1 MGILDVLPEEYDY
14 VDYRPTLATSLLG
27 AGATIGTVLA
37 ARGLMKGFGKKTG
50 KGLSGSKSKMK
61 GSINL
66 NKRPGGKKGKLGKKA
81 KKGAS
86 AAAAAGPEDLPMY
99 VRGDVLPAYKP
110 ALPPRPNMPPRV
122 GGPAPGALA
131 RSGGYANLGPKM
143 KGPQPQ
149 LKRQG
154 GIANLNTNLG
164 TPLAKPKASLKR
176 SGGMSDIRSTNE
188 KRRAAKNPFSDKN
201 AVTKRIPKIPERN
214 PFADYN
220 AVKPKVP
227 APPKNP
233 FSDYYAVKKRK
244 PKIPERNPFADYN
257 AVKKTKP
264 KVPSPPKNPFS
275 DYYAVKRKGKKK

>member
-1 MGILDVLPEEYDY
+1 MGILDQLPEEYDY

-66 NKRPGGKKGKLGKKA
+66 NKRPGKMGKKAKLGKKA

-86 AAAAAGPEDLPMY
+86 AAAVAGPDDLPMY

-110 ALPPRPNMPPRV
+110 ALPPRPNLPPRV
-122 GGPAPGALA
+122 AGPAPGALA

-143 KGPQPQ
+143 KGPQ

-164 TPLAKPKASLKR
+164 TPMPKPKAGLKR
-176 SGGMSDIRSTNE
+176 SGGMSDLRSTNE
-188 KRRAAKNPFSDKN
+188 KRRATKNPFSDKN
-201 AVTKRIPKIPERN
+201 AITKP
-214 PFADYN
+214 
-220 AVKPKVP
+220 VVP
-227 APPKNP
+227 PPPKNP
-233 FSDYYAVKKRK
+233 FSDYYAVKKTK

-264 KVPSPPKNPFS
+264 KVPAPPKNPFS
-275 DYYAVKRKGKKK
+275 DYYAVKRKGSKGKKK